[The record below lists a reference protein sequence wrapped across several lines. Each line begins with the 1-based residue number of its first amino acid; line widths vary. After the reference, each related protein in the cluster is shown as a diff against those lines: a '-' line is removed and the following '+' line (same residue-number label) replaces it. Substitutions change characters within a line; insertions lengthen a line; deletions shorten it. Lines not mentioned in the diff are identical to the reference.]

1 MKVEISLSDK
11 IDEPIVVIHA
21 NRMNEEVYRILSAL
35 SNDANASI
43 FVHDRTEK
51 RIVRINI

>member
-21 NRMNEEVYRILSAL
+21 NRMNEEVYRKSNYSTSISKSLNNILRATL
-35 SNDANASI
+35 TLI
-43 FVHDRTEK
+43 
-51 RIVRINI
+51 I